1 MMLGDST
8 MFLPQWW
15 MHAVLVFWLV
25 FVGMAYSTGTSP
37 VLGLIGIILA
47 TTSILVRGLA
57 TKPS

>member
-1 MMLGDST
+1 

-47 TTSILVRGLA
+47 TTSMLVRGLA
-57 TKPS
+57 PKPS